1 MRYFRNSLRFI
12 FAVVGGIFSQQF
24 VVGLRRTYFPNLNDD
39 DHVVM
44 SEGNFIVHKDER
56 NCIDSM
62 HRSQDILSRGKEK
75 STVGVTSIRRVRR
88 TLLLGVYLEPRNLVP
103 GI

>member
-1 MRYFRNSLRFI
+1 M
-12 FAVVGGIFSQQF
+12 
-24 VVGLRRTYFPNLNDD
+24 GLQLTYFPIINDD

-44 SEGNFIVHKDER
+44 SADNFIVHKDER
-56 NCIDSM
+56 NCIDS
-62 HRSQDILSRGKEK
+62 RSQDILSREKEK
-75 STVGVTSIRRVRR
+75 STVGITSIRRVRR